1 MKNLNFIILPFLA
14 ATIMFSSC
22 SSSKSTVNHQ
32 PIEIQKFKRDEYV
45 VLDNLKGEAK
55 SNRFWLLFIPFG
67 GKSDQK
73 LYEKAYDKAVKSA
86 VGQKADGLL
95 EPRYTYKKITIPL
108 IVVSWTTKKVT
119 AEGKAFRIK
128 TEDEYQNSKKTN
140 EIKDE

>member
-1 MKNLNFIILPFLA
+1 MKILNYIILPFLS
-14 ATIMFSSC
+14 ATIIFTSC
-22 SSSKSTVNHQ
+22 STSKSAINHQ
-32 PIEIQKFKRDEYV
+32 PIEIQKFNRDEYV
-45 VLDNLKGEAK
+45 VLDNVKGEAK

-95 EPRYTYKKITIPL
+95 QPRYTYKKTTIPL

-128 TEDEYQNSKKTN
+128 SEEEYQNSKKSNNIEN
-140 EIKDE
+140 E